1 MADGGA
7 AGADVF
13 HHHRGCALHHHA
25 ALVLQHG
32 KIAFAAGAEA
42 EIVADQQ
49 ILGVEALPQQAADEC
64 LCADVGKSLIEAQH
78 PHRIKAAGVA
88 QKLQFAAQRREPV
101 RQLAAELAGEKFLRL
116 RLKHNRHGR

>member
-13 HHHRGCALHHHA
+13 HHHRGRALHHHA

-42 EIVADQQ
+42 EIVANQQ
-49 ILGVEALPQQAADEC
+49 ILGVEALPQQAADEY
-64 LCADVGKSLIEAQH
+64 LCADVGKGLIETQH

-88 QKLQFAAQRREPV
+88 QKLQFAA
-101 RQLAAELAGEKFLRL
+101 
-116 RLKHNRHGR
+116 